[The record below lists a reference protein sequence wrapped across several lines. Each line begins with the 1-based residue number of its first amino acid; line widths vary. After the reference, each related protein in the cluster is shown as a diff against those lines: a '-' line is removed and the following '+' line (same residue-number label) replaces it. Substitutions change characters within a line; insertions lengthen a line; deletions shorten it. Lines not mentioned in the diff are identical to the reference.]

1 MSKTTAHRGL
11 GLDESQDPD
20 LFGLGTSQS
29 GILCPWFDS
38 KIIVGCDLQSREE
51 RPEDGSWCFYAPD
64 FFLEGA
70 RPWWNFKSVR
80 VLERVQLKRPEGTGC
95 AFDKAWKLS
104 SKTGFM
110 SIFEELKAALK
121 KGDLQKAVP
130 VVTAYQEGVITKDK
144 LIHVLWEIVSLRGS
158 RGELFPYGFWLE
170 EEGMLGATPE
180 LLVSQR
186 NGKISSMALAGTRG
200 FGFTKGDLLLDSKE
214 RFEHQV
220 VVDALVAS
228 LEDFGIL
235 ELSETYEWDLGNL
248 THLRTDLELAVGQNH
263 AFQCIELVD
272 RIHPTPALGAWPKAK
287 GLEWLRKNRPQEARR
302 FGAPFGVRS
311 PEGDFFFVVAIRNIQ
326 WHDGRT
332 WLATGC
338 GVTIESQAE
347 REWAELALK
356 RNFVLENLGL

>member
-1 MSKTTAHRGL
+1 MSKTRAHRSL
-11 GLDESQDPD
+11 GPDESQGPD
-20 LFGLGTSQS
+20 LFGLGTFQS
-29 GILCPWFDS
+29 GILCPWFDG
-38 KIIVGCDLQSREE
+38 KIIVGCDLQSQEE
-51 RPEDGSWCFYAPD
+51 RPEDGSWYFYAPD

-70 RPWWNFKSVR
+70 RPWWNFKSIR
-80 VLERVQLKRPEGTGC
+80 VLERDQMKRPEGTTC
-95 AFDKAWKLS
+95 AFDKSWKLS
-104 SKTGFM
+104 DKTAFM
-110 SIFEELKAALK
+110 SVFEELKAALK

-144 LIHVLWEIVSLRGS
+144 LIHILWEIVSLRGP

-186 NGKISSMALAGTRG
+186 NGNISSMALAGTRG
-200 FGFTKGDLLLDSKE
+200 FGFAKGELLLDSKE

-228 LEDFGIL
+228 LKDFGIL
-235 ELSETYEWDLGNL
+235 ELSDTYEWNLGNL
-248 THLRTDLELAVGQNH
+248 THLRTDLELATDQNRR
-263 AFQCIELVD
+263 FRCVELVD

-287 GLEWLRKNRPQEARR
+287 GLEWLRKNRPLEARR

-356 RNFVLENLGL
+356 RDFVLENLGL